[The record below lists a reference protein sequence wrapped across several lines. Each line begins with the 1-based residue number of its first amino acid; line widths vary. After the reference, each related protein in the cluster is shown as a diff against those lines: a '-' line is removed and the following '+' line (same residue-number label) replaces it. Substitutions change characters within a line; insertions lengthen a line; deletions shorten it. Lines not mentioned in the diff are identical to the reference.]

1 MVPRTGP
8 NIAFIAVIESKEASP
23 MKYVLTI
30 SALLPLAVVGLVLM
44 TVGSA
49 ADDEVSVNP
58 CPDSF
63 AIYVDEQL
71 VECMNSKQKYKAYP

>member
-8 NIAFIAVIESKEASP
+8 IIAFISVIDGKEASP

-30 SALLPLAVVGLVLM
+30 SALLPLAIVGLVLM
-44 TVGSA
+44 TAGSA
-49 ADDEVSVNP
+49 ADDQVSADP
-58 CPDSF
+58 CPGSL